1 MREMNQY
8 LYREVNTVQVS
19 NYVDIDRESSTV
31 TTTTA
36 TNRTME
42 SYLADV
48 QQGSYQVTI
57 LKLLLHKDFDKTM
70 DEKQLNTRWV
80 LQVVEKLA
88 SRALHIQDSYILSCL
103 AQLPGQ
109 N

>member
-19 NYVDIDRESSTV
+19 NYVDIDRDRESSTV

-57 LKLLLHKDFDKTM
+57 LKLLLHKDFD
-70 DEKQLNTRWV
+70 EIQLKTRWV
-80 LQVVEKLA
+80 LLVVEKLA